1 MTESN
6 GNGTAPRAV
15 VYTTDFCGYCER
27 AKALLKAR
35 GIDFREEHVER
46 TPAGRER
53 LEDAVPGARSFP
65 QIVIDGRPIG
75 GYTDLVALD
84 RRGGL
89 AEGEA

>member
-6 GNGTAPRAV
+6 GNGKAPRAV

-35 GIDFREEHVER
+35 GVDFREEYVER
-46 TPAGRER
+46 TPEGRKR

-65 QIVIDGRPIG
+65 QIVIDGQPIG
-75 GYTDLVALD
+75 GYTDLIALD

-89 AEGEA
+89 VEEEG